1 MIDIFNKFKKFLIV
15 VAHPDD
21 DILGCGGTIKKLTR
35 LKKKVRVIFLAEGS
49 SCRYKN
55 LKKFDKQINY
65 AIKQREGWAKKA
77 LNDLGV
83 KKAHFYNLKCG
94 NLNKYPITEIAGIV
108 EKEIKDFKPELII
121 SHSNFDVN
129 VDHRTVYQACL
140 QSTRPTSK
148 TKIKALVSFEILSST
163 EWKFSR
169 IFEPNLFINIENEI
183 KYKIKA
189 LKRYKSEIRKYPH
202 PRSSEGIKT
211 LGRYRGIQSHN
222 KFAEAFKI
230 IRLFS
235 K

>member
-1 MIDIFNKFKKFLIV
+1 MIDTFNKYKKFLII

-21 DILGCGGTIKKLTR
+21 DILGCGGTIKRLTK
-35 LKKKVRVIFLAEGS
+35 LKKKVKVVFIAEGS

-55 LKKFDKQINY
+55 TKKNFKQINI
-65 AIKQREGWAKKA
+65 AIKQREKWGKQA

-83 KKAHFYNLKCG
+83 SNYNFYNLKCG
-94 NLNKYPITEIAGIV
+94 KLNKYSIIEIARIV
-108 EKEIKDFKPELII
+108 ENEIKNFKPEVII

-129 VDHRTVYQACL
+129 VDHRTIYQACL

-148 TKIKALVSFEILSST
+148 TKIKALISFEILSST
-163 EWKFSR
+163 DWKYSQ
-169 IFEPNLFINIENEI
+169 IFEPNLFINIEKEI

-202 PRSSEGIKT
+202 PRSPEGIKG
-211 LGRYRGIQSHN
+211 LASYRGIQSHN
-222 KFAEAFKI
+222 KYAEAFKI

-235 K
+235 

>member
-1 MIDIFNKFKKFLIV
+1 MMESFNKFKKFLIV

-21 DILGCGGTIKKLTR
+21 DVLGCGGTIKKLTK
-35 LKKKVRVIFLAEGS
+35 LKKKVRVIFIAEGS
-49 SCRYKN
+49 SCRFKN
-55 LKKFDKQINY
+55 LKKYFKEINNS
-65 AIKQREGWAKKA
+65 IKQREKYAKQA
-77 LNDLGV
+77 LIDLGV
-83 KKAHFYNLKCG
+83 RKCGFYNLKCG
-94 NLNKYPITEIAGIV
+94 KLNKYPITEIAKIV
-108 EKEIKDFKPELII
+108 EDEITNFKPEVVI

-148 TKIKALVSFEILSST
+148 TKIKALISFEILSST
-163 EWKFSR
+163 EWKFSK
-169 IFEPNLFINIENEI
+169 IFEPNLFVNIEKEI

-202 PRSSEGIKT
+202 PRSAEGIKI
-211 LGRYRGIQSHN
+211 LGSYRGIQSHN

-235 K
+235 